1 MINKLKKK
9 IYLSPPTLNGKEIKY
24 LEKAINSNWIAPLGP
39 YVDKFEKKI
48 CNYVG
53 IKSSVALSSGT
64 AALHLAMHILGVK
77 KNDFVFCSDL
87 TFVAS
92 ANAIKYLQAKPVF
105 IDSDFSSWN
114 MCPKSLKKAFLK
126 YKPKAVVVTDIYGQ
140 SADYKSISSICKEN
154 NTPIIEDAAE
164 SLGAEYSGK
173 KCGYFGDMSALSFN
187 GNKII
192 TTSGGGMLL
201 SNKKAYIAKAKKLS
215 SQAREKKIYYDHKEI
230 GYNYRLSNILAA
242 LGVAQFRT
250 LDKSVAKKRKI
261 FQNYKKLM
269 KNVKSAEFMPEIQNG
284 RSTNWL
290 SVLLI
295 KNKRFSDILNIID
308 FLNKKNI
315 ECRPIWKP
323 MHLQPLYKKET
334 FISNQSKPVSE
345 YLFEHGLCLPSGLSL
360 SKNNQELVIKY
371 LKRKL

>member
-1 MINKLKKK
+1 M
-9 IYLSPPTLNGKEIKY
+9 
-24 LEKAINSNWIAPLGP
+24 
-39 YVDKFEKKI
+39 
-48 CNYVG
+48 
-53 IKSSVALSSGT
+53 
-64 AALHLAMHILGVK
+64 
-77 KNDFVFCSDL
+77 
-87 TFVAS
+87 
-92 ANAIKYLQAKPVF
+92 
-105 IDSDFSSWN
+105 
-114 MCPKSLKKAFLK
+114 
-126 YKPKAVVVTDIYGQ
+126 
-140 SADYKSISSICKEN
+140 
-154 NTPIIEDAAE
+154 
-164 SLGAEYSGK
+164 
-173 KCGYFGDMSALSFN
+173 
-187 GNKII
+187 
-192 TTSGGGMLL
+192 
-201 SNKKAYIAKAKKLS
+201 
-215 SQAREKKIYYDHKEI
+215 
-230 GYNYRLSNILAA
+230 
-242 LGVAQFRT
+242 GVAQFRT